1 MLSENEA
8 ADNAETTETTSTK
21 TIAEVVEPVDITTIS
36 VDTLRE
42 YKLRTLVDSFPKSWG
57 SKAGKVLADKLKT
70 KKGIYIWMKKTD
82 IPSQVDPLEWFVANL
97 KETDPKKGSLIKAYY
112 IGSGDVV
119 ARGWST
125 PAGKHP
131 FGDWLKSE
139 DNVENLI
146 RSDFQFF
153 FLSIKEQGE
162 YESLESALQEW
173 NKIHRADK
181 LPFEIGETSAS
192 GGRLGDRLRKGL
204 RFLSVM
210 DLEELAAMQE
220 GLLDRTNEIWVRD
233 EYKNV
238 LARSKS

>member
-36 VDTLRE
+36 VDTL
-42 YKLRTLVDSFPKSWG
+42 YDHKLRTLVDNFSKGWG
-57 SKAGKVLADKLKT
+57 SKAGKALEKQLKT
-70 KKGIYIWMKKTD
+70 KKGIYIWMKKSD
-82 IPSQVDPLEWFVANL
+82 IPAQVNPLEWFVDNL

-119 ARGWST
+119 ARGWSS

-173 NKIHRADK
+173 NKIHREDK
-181 LPFEIGETSAS
+181 LPFEISETSGS
-192 GGRLGDRLRKGL
+192 GGKLGSSLRIAIRHIHRMEIPELTKAQDAIHERLHTCWAKSDNRKIISG
-204 RFLSVM
+204 
-210 DLEELAAMQE
+210 
-220 GLLDRTNEIWVRD
+220 N
-233 EYKNV
+233 
-238 LARSKS
+238 

>member
-21 TIAEVVEPVDITTIS
+21 TIAEVVEPVDLTTIS
-36 VDTLRE
+36 VDTFNK
-42 YKLRTLVDSFPKSWG
+42 YKLRTLVDTFPKGWG
-57 SKAGKVLADKLKT
+57 SKTGKALEKQLKT
-70 KKGIYIWMKKTD
+70 KKGLYIWMKKSD
-82 IPSQVDPLEWFVANL
+82 IPALVDPLEWFMDNL
-97 KETDPKKGSLIKAYY
+97 KEKDPKKGSLVKAHY
-112 IGSGDVV
+112 IGSGDIV
-119 ARGWST
+119 ARGWAS

-173 NKIHRADK
+173 NKIHREDK
-181 LPFEIGETSAS
+181 LPFEIGETSAT
-192 GGRLGDRLRKGL
+192 GGKLGDRLRKGL

-238 LARSKS
+238 LSRSKS

>member
-21 TIAEVVEPVDITTIS
+21 TIAEVVEPIDLTTIS
-36 VDTLRE
+36 VDTF
-42 YKLRTLVDSFPKSWG
+42 YDHKLRTLVDNFSKGWG
-57 SKAGKVLADKLKT
+57 SKAGKALEKQLKT
-70 KKGIYIWMKKTD
+70 KKGIYIWMKKSD
-82 IPSQVDPLEWFVANL
+82 IPAQVTPLEWFVENL
-97 KETDPKKGSLIKAYY
+97 KETDPKKGSLIRAYY

-204 RFLSVM
+204 RFHSVM

-238 LARSKS
+238 LSRSKS